1 MTCAKCGQTLAPG
14 ARFCPACG
22 TPSAG
27 AAARTAAPKEFHVV
41 GDVMQAVVVPL
52 ADGQEV
58 QAEPGALLYMAG
70 GVDMESRMSGGLLG
84 GLKRLM
90 AGESLFMTRF
100 RGRGEGQV
108 AFAAPYPGKLR
119 QLDLAGPP
127 SWMCQRD
134 SFLCATDGVEVGIA
148 FTKRFGAGLFGG
160 EGFILEKISGAGTVF
175 IHAGGNLV
183 EFDLLPGQQMR
194 VDTGCIVAFEET
206 VTYDIQFVGGFKNAL
221 FGGEGLFLAT
231 LTGPGQAIL
240 QTLPFSR
247 LVGRIVGLTKE
258 GSGGVSGVGG
268 TLRDIGNIFGGND

>member
-1 MTCAKCGQTLAPG
+1 
-14 ARFCPACG
+14 
-22 TPSAG
+22 
-27 AAARTAAPKEFHVV
+27 
-41 GDVMQAVVVPL
+41 

-119 QLDLAGPP
+119 QLDLTRSP
-127 SWMCQRD
+127 SSLCQPD
-134 SFLCATDGVEVGIA
+134 AFLGATDGIDVGIA

-160 EGFILEKISGAGTVF
+160 EGFILERLSGAGTAI

-183 EFDLLPGQQMR
+183 EFDLLPGQAMR

-206 VTYDIQFVGGFKNAL
+206 VTYD
-221 FGGEGLFLAT
+221 
-231 LTGPGQAIL
+231 
-240 QTLPFSR
+240 
-247 LVGRIVGLTKE
+247 
-258 GSGGVSGVGG
+258 
-268 TLRDIGNIFGGND
+268 